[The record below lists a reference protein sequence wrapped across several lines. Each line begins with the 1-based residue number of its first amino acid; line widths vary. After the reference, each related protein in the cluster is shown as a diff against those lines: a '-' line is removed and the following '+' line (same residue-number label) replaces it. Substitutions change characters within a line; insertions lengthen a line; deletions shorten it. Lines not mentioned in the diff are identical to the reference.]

1 MVSDND
7 PSSVD
12 QAAQAADDGPESRE
26 DLMRATYRALCAHGY
41 ADLTMQDIADEA
53 PVSKAALHYHY
64 DSKRDLLS
72 AFQAYIS
79 DRFLSRIR
87 AADDPAADPADRLSA
102 VLDAALS
109 PPADD
114 DLRDLQRAL
123 LELKAQAPYQPGI
136 REQVERTDDAFRS
149 LLTEIVADGVDS
161 GAFSDDVDPASTA
174 KFVATVTGG
183 NQARQVS
190 VGQSPGETRDLL
202 RTHVE
207 AQLSADRDGSDTD
220 GEAE

>member
-1 MVSDND
+1 MVPDQD
-7 PSSVD
+7 PSSPD
-12 QAAQAADDGPESRE
+12 HAGRPPDGDPELRE
-26 DLMRATYRALCAHGY
+26 DMMRATYRALCAHGY

-79 DRFLSRIR
+79 ERFLSRIR
-87 AADDPAADPADRLSA
+87 AADEPEADPRERLSG

-114 DLRDLQRAL
+114 ELRDLQRAL
-123 LELKAQAPYQPGI
+123 LELKAQAPYDPGI
-136 REQVERTDDAFRS
+136 REQVERTDDVFRS
-149 LLTEIVADGVDS
+149 LLTDIVADGVET
-161 GAFSDDVDPASTA
+161 GAFDADVDPASTA
-174 KFVATVTGG
+174 KFVATIIGG

-190 VGQSPGETRDLL
+190 VGQSPDETRALL
-202 RTHVE
+202 RTHLE
-207 AQLSADRDGSDTD
+207 DRILTD
-220 GEAE
+220 DAEGQ